1 MQNIFYQPPGVW
13 FGDCMPF
20 GLHDTFY
27 LFHQRDTR
35 NPAPFGEPFGWH
47 LSTTKDF
54 VHYEDH
60 GIALPRGTVEEQDQF
75 ILRAACSC
83 KTTAPTVFSTPA
95 TTAITPLKASHR
107 KCFYKL

>member
-60 GIALPRGTVEEQDQF
+60 GIALPRGTDE
-75 ILRAACSC
+75 
-83 KTTAPTVFSTPA
+83 TTAPTVFSTPA

>member
-60 GIALPRGTVEEQDQF
+60 GIALPRGTDEEQDQF
-75 ILRAACSC
+75 IFAGS
-83 KTTAPTVFSTPA
+83 VFMQNDGTYRISTPA